1 MNMKQIYKN
10 LKDIAPVLLVSVLV
24 LQGAFTVVNAQG
36 QDSGGKL
43 ALDDKEDPLLYDI
56 EEDPLLYDI
65 MEEDPLLYDA
75 PGYASNTGVSIDESL
90 HRFQLQDIAGEL
102 DAELTTNETET
113 FAGLW
118 LVHIPEFRVVVQFT
132 RDGEETIKPYLK
144 QHTELVNIVEVRTAN
159 VSLAD
164 LQRAQADA
172 SYSACASGIP
182 ANSDINVYNNS
193 VELYVTK
200 ADRNRFDDALQ
211 RGEIRL
217 SDKVRVITVEEL
229 SVELEEE
236 ATEEYMESGRDIDKP
251 NPIATYGTLPE
262 FETKEQWRKWV
273 NVDHGVIIA
282 GVRDKIDPY
291 FYPAGPLVS
300 CGTDFDGYIVMRIS
314 KNMTVE
320 KPLLD
325 EIYGILDE
333 EAKKNGIYEVPV
345 RFVLG
350 DLYQPDILVEE
361 SEEDV
366 PPSDETSSK
375 SVPGFGL
382 LGVLISFAG
391 GWLFRR
397 KQA

>member
-1 MNMKQIYKN
+1 MKQKYKRIN
-10 LKDIAPVLLVSVLV
+10 AIAPVVLVSVLV
-24 LQGAFTVVNAQG
+24 LLGAFTVVNAQG
-36 QDSGGKL
+36 QDSSGKL
-43 ALDDKEDPLLYDI
+43 AFDDKEDPLLYAI
-56 EEDPLLYDI
+56 
-65 MEEDPLLYDA
+65 EEDPLLYDA
-75 PGYASNTGVSIDESL
+75 PGYAADTGVSIDEAL

-102 DAELTTNETET
+102 GAELTTNETET

-118 LVHIPEFRVVVQFT
+118 IVHIPEFRVVVQFT

-144 QHTELVNIVEVRTAN
+144 RHTELANIVEVRTAN

-164 LQRAQADA
+164 LRRAHADA
-172 SYSACASGIP
+172 TYSVSALDIPVESGI
-182 ANSDINVYNNS
+182 SVSNNS
-193 VELYVTK
+193 VELYVLK
-200 ADRNRFDDALQ
+200 ADRSRFDDALQ
-211 RGEIRL
+211 RREIRL

-229 SVELEEE
+229 SVEELEKE

-262 FETKEQWRKWV
+262 FETKEQWRKWS
-273 NVDHGVIIA
+273 DEDCGVIIEGA
-282 GVRDKIDPY
+282 GDKIDPY

-300 CGTDFDGYIVMRIS
+300 CGTNFEGYIVMKIS
-314 KNMTVE
+314 KNLTVE

-325 EIYGILDE
+325 EIYGIIDE

-350 DLYQPDILVEE
+350 DLYQPDILVED
-361 SEEDV
+361 STDDV

>member
-1 MNMKQIYKN
+1 MKQIYKN
-10 LKDIAPVLLVSVLV
+10 LKDIAPVVLVSVLV
-24 LQGAFTVVNAQG
+24 LLGAFTVVNAQG
-36 QDSGGKL
+36 QDSSGKL
-43 ALDDKEDPLLYDI
+43 AFDDKEDPLLYAI
-56 EEDPLLYDI
+56 
-65 MEEDPLLYDA
+65 EEDPLLYDA
-75 PGYASNTGVSIDESL
+75 PGYASDTGVSINESL

-102 DAELTTNETET
+102 GAELTTNETET

-118 LVHIPEFRVVVQFT
+118 IVHIPEFRVVVQFT

-144 QHTELVNIVEVRTAN
+144 RHTELANIVEVRTAN

-164 LQRAQADA
+164 LRRAHADA
-172 SYSACASGIP
+172 TYSVSALDIPVESGI
-182 ANSDINVYNNS
+182 SVSNNS
-193 VELYVTK
+193 VELYVLK
-200 ADRNRFDDALQ
+200 ADRSRFDDALQ
-211 RGEIRL
+211 RREIRL

-229 SVELEEE
+229 SVEELEEE

-251 NPIATYGTLPE
+251 NLIATYGTLPE
-262 FETKEQWRKWV
+262 FETKEQWRKWS
-273 NVDHGVIIA
+273 DEDCGVIIE
-282 GVRDKIDPY
+282 GVGDKIEPY

-300 CGTDFDGYIVMRIS
+300 CGTDFEGYISMKIS
-314 KNMTVE
+314 KNLTVE

-325 EIYGILDE
+325 ELYGIIDE
-333 EAKKNGIYEVPV
+333 EAKKNGFYEVPV
-345 RFVLG
+345 RFVFGSLI
-350 DLYQPDILVEE
+350 QPDILVED
-361 SEEDV
+361 SDDDV

>member
-1 MNMKQIYKN
+1 MKQKYKRIN
-10 LKDIAPVLLVSVLV
+10 AIAPVVLVSVLV
-24 LQGAFTVVNAQG
+24 LLGAFTVVNAQG
-36 QDSGGKL
+36 QDSSGKL
-43 ALDDKEDPLLYDI
+43 AFDDKEDPLLYAI
-56 EEDPLLYDI
+56 
-65 MEEDPLLYDA
+65 EEDPLLYDA
-75 PGYASNTGVSIDESL
+75 PGYASDTGVSINESL

-102 DAELTTNETET
+102 GAELTTNESET

-118 LVHIPEFRVVVQFT
+118 IVHIPEFRVVVQFT

-144 QHTELVNIVEVRTAN
+144 RHTELANIVDVRTAK

-164 LQRAQADA
+164 LRRAHADA
-172 SYSACASGIP
+172 TYSVSALDIPVESGI
-182 ANSDINVYNNS
+182 SVSNNS
-193 VELYVTK
+193 VELYVLK
-200 ADRNRFDDALQ
+200 ADRSRFDDALQ
-211 RGEIRL
+211 RREIRL

-229 SVELEEE
+229 SVEELEEE
-236 ATEEYMESGRDIDKP
+236 ATEEYRESGRDIDNP
-251 NPIATYGTLPE
+251 NLIATYGTLPE
-262 FETKEQWRKWV
+262 FETKEQWRKWS
-273 NVDHGVIIA
+273 DEDCGVIIE
-282 GVRDKIDPY
+282 GVGDKIEPY

-300 CGTDFDGYIVMRIS
+300 CGTDFDGYISMKIS
-314 KNMTVE
+314 KNLTVE

-325 EIYGILDE
+325 EIYGIIDE

-350 DLYQPDILVEE
+350 DLYQPDILVED
-361 SEEDV
+361 SEDCV